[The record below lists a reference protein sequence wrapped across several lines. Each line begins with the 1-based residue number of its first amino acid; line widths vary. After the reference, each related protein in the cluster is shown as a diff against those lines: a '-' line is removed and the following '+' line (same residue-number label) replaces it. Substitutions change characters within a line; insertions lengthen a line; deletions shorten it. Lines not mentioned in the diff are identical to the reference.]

1 MIPYKF
7 NQLGISNNKSIYP
20 ENASVFSFEKMS
32 ESDSCY
38 FSFTPVEDCIIDFGD
53 GNQVVYQG
61 TNTDTRVK
69 HTYDNLGSYIIQIIG
84 NHSILDCYD
93 NYYIREA
100 IQLSNTLIS
109 CENTFLYCTGLRKIN
124 NNFKIPKS
132 VNSCLNMFSDCYQL
146 ETIPSTLKIP
156 NNVTNVL
163 GMFYLCS
170 ALKNVKLVNNF
181 LHKDINNMQSMFWLS
196 SFDGDITNIWPDEF
210 TYNGTIKISN
220 MFNGCSKMT
229 GIAPADLLWNSGKT
243 FESYGC
249 FAGCTSLDN
258 YDEIPADWK

>member
-7 NQLGISNNKSIYP
+7 NQLGVSNNKLIYP
-20 ENASVFSFEKMS
+20 ENATVFTWSGNWSFSFV
-32 ESDSCY
+32 
-38 FSFTPVEDCIIDFGD
+38 PVEDCIIDFGD
-53 GNQVVYQG
+53 GNQTIYPG
-61 TNTDTRVK
+61 TNTKTIVSYEYDVK
-69 HTYDNLGSYIIQIIG
+69 GLYITQIIG
-84 NHSILDCYD
+84 NHSTLSFNECTIS
-93 NYYIREA
+93 EA
-100 IQLSNTLIS
+100 IQLSNTLTS
-109 CENTFLYCTGLRKIN
+109 CEQTFWWSYLSKIN

-132 VNSCLNMFSDCYQL
+132 VNSCSNMFSDCYSLQ
-146 ETIPSTLKIP
+146 TIPSTLKIP

-163 GMFYLCS
+163 GMFYLCNS
-170 ALKNVKLVNNF
+170 LKNVKLANNF

-249 FAGCTSLDN
+249 FTGCTSLDN
-258 YDEIPADWK
+258 YDEIPDDWK